1 VWFLQVS
8 SKLAEAMKEAG
19 CHQAYLGFESGSD
32 EMLKFIRKGAT
43 VAALE
48 VKVVHRVIAC
58 VAHLVRLHVRH
69 KVVQACDLKRHHYAH
84 TYYCLPVY
92 MHTCITGVTV
102 VHTWIQAY
110 MYAV

>member
-69 KVVQACDLKRHHYAH
+69 KMV
-84 TYYCLPVY
+84 
-92 MHTCITGVTV
+92 HTCIPVCDARWYKLVISSVTIM
-102 VHTWIQAY
+102 HTRITVCLYTCIHVLLESQ
-110 MYAV
+110 